1 MPSRTGLISRKS
13 YALGGLLFIAL
24 LVWFSNLEYRHLVK
38 TDEGRYAE
46 ISREMVQSGDWLTPR
61 LNGLKYFEKP
71 PLQYWMTA
79 TAYTVFGEHQW
90 TSRLWAALTGLGAIL
105 LVFFTGRRLF
115 GADAGLYG
123 ALALGSGL
131 AYVLVSHINTLDMG
145 LTFFM
150 TLGLCGL
157 LQAQHPAAT
166 ARGSRVWMHIA
177 WAALA
182 GAVLSKGLIGV
193 VLPGAVVVAY
203 KLLNRDWSLLKRL
216 HLISGSV
223 LLLLI
228 TAPWFIAVSL
238 ANPEFFQFFFI
249 HEHFARFLTTVHRR
263 DEPVWYF
270 VPLLLFGT
278 LPWTI
283 PMLDALVRAWK
294 HGAARDSFSPL
305 RFLTVWSVF
314 IFLFFSASHSKLPSY
329 IAPIL
334 PALALLTGEHLSR
347 LGARRLF
354 WYTVPLALFAAV
366 SVWLGPHLIEARS
379 EEVKYMLFR
388 EFKEWVTAATLIWL
402 ASALLG
408 LYLLRR
414 ARIRPALI
422 TLAAGALLAWQVVI
436 TGHNEFAPSNSAYH
450 IAQQIKPWL
459 RDDAPVYIVGMYDQT
474 LPFYLQR
481 TLTLVAYQDELAFG
495 ISQEPEKW
503 VPDLATFEQIWRAAP
518 YALAVVNPELYPQL
532 VQRGLPMQLIAEDT
546 RRIVV
551 RTPGTSP

>member
-1 MPSRTGLISRKS
+1 MPSSVSRTSSITTGL
-13 YALGGLLFIAL
+13 LLAAL
-24 LVWFSNLEYRHLVK
+24 LVWFGNLEYRHLVK

-71 PLQYWMTA
+71 PLQYWTTA
-79 TAYTVFGEHQW
+79 AAYTVFGEHQW
-90 TSRLWAALTGLGAIL
+90 TSRLWPALTGLGAIL
-105 LVFFTGRRLF
+105 LVFYTGRRLF
-115 GADAGLYG
+115 GADAGLYS

-150 TLGLCGL
+150 TLGLCSL
-157 LQAQHPAAT
+157 LQAQHPATT
-166 ARGSRVWMHIA
+166 ARRSRVWMHIA

-216 HLISGSV
+216 HAVSGSV
-223 LLLLI
+223 LFLLI

-249 HEHFARFLTTVHRR
+249 HEHFDRFLTTVHRR
-263 DEPVWYF
+263 EHPAWYF

-283 PMLDALVRAWK
+283 PMLDALARAWK
-294 HGAARDSFSPL
+294 HGAAPQTFSPL
-305 RFLTVWSVF
+305 RFLMVWAVF

-334 PALALLTGEHLSR
+334 PALALLTGERLSR
-347 LGARRLF
+347 LSARTLF

-366 SVWLGPHLIEARS
+366 SVWLGPHLIETKSDETRF
-379 EEVKYMLFR
+379 MLFR
-388 EFKEWVTAATLIWL
+388 EFTEWVTAATLIWL

-408 LYLLRR
+408 LYLLHR

-422 TLAAGALLAWQVVI
+422 TLAAGALLAWQTVI

-459 RDDAPVYIVGMYDQT
+459 RNDAPVYIVGMYDQT
-474 LPFYLQR
+474 LPFYIKR
-481 TLTLVAYQDELAFG
+481 TLTLVAHEDELWFG
-495 ISQEPEKW
+495 IAQEPEKW
-503 VPDLATFEQIWRAAP
+503 VPDLDTFEQLWRAAP
-518 YALAVVNPELYPQL
+518 YAVAVIQPELYPQL

-551 RTPGTSP
+551 RTPGTPP

>member
-13 YALGGLLFIAL
+13 YALGGLLFVAL

-90 TSRLWAALTGLGAIL
+90 TSRLWAALTGLGGIV
-105 LVFFTGRRLF
+105 LVFFAGRRLF
-115 GADAGLYG
+115 GPEAGLYG
-123 ALALGSGL
+123 ALVLGSGL
-131 AYVLVSHINTLDMG
+131 AYVLVAHINTLDMG
-145 LTFFM
+145 FTFFM
-150 TLGLCGL
+150 TLALCGFL
-157 LQAQHPAAT
+157 FAQHPAAT
-166 ARGSRVWMHIA
+166 ARDNSVWMHVT

-182 GAVLSKGLIGV
+182 GAVLSKGLAGA
-193 VLPGAVVVAY
+193 VLPGAVLVIYTLV
-203 KLLNRDWSLLKRL
+203 NRDWPPWKRL
-216 HLISGSV
+216 HLLTGGA
-223 LLLLI
+223 LFLLI
-228 TAPWFIAVSL
+228 SAPWFIAVTL
-238 ANPEFFQFFFI
+238 VNPEFFQFFFI
-249 HEHFARFLTTVHRR
+249 HEHFERFLTTVHRR

-270 VPLLLFGT
+270 VPVLLLGS
-278 LPWTI
+278 LPWTL
-283 PMLDALVRAWK
+283 PMLDALARAWQ
-294 HGAARDSFSPL
+294 HDASPSASFQPR
-305 RFLTVWSVF
+305 RFLLIWIVF
-314 IFLFFSASHSKLPSY
+314 IFLFFSLSSSKLQSY

-334 PALALLTGEHLSR
+334 PALALLTGAR
-347 LGARRLF
+347 LARLTTRTLL
-354 WYTVPLALFAAV
+354 WYTLPLALLAALGLWFAPRMVEMASDEARLTLYRTFAHWVMIAAAV
-366 SVWLGPHLIEARS
+366 WLTSI
-379 EEVKYMLFR
+379 
-388 EFKEWVTAATLIWL
+388 L
-402 ASALLG
+402 AG
-408 LYLLRR
+408 LYLLHR

-422 TLAAGALLAWQVVI
+422 TLAAGALLAWQI
-436 TGHNEFAPSNSAYH
+436 LISGHNEFAPSNSAYH

-503 VPDLATFEQIWRAAP
+503 VPDLATFEQVWRSKP

-532 VQRGLPMQLIAEDT
+532 VQRGLPMQLIAQDT
-546 RRIVV
+546 RRVV
-551 RTPGTSP
+551 VKTGVRP